1 MNYLDAVLA
10 IPLLLGLYKGVTRG
24 IVKELSS
31 LLALVLGI
39 YGAVHF
45 ADISAPYL
53 KEHLSI
59 DSSFLKLASFAVTF
73 VLIAMLVRLLGAMLN
88 KVIKMV
94 ALGFVSRLLGA
105 IFGVLKAAFVLSALL
120 LIFNTADYYL
130 ELVPKKQK
138 KESLLY
144 APISSL
150 VPSIVPEAKDG
161 SSLLKEAQ
169 KAMEEVEKEAED
181 IISL

>member
-1 MNYLDAVLA
+1 
-10 IPLLLGLYKGVTRG
+10 
-24 IVKELSS
+24 
-31 LLALVLGI
+31 
-39 YGAVHF
+39 
-45 ADISAPYL
+45 
-53 KEHLSI
+53 
-59 DSSFLKLASFAVTF
+59 
-73 VLIAMLVRLLGAMLN
+73 MLV
-88 KVIKMV
+88 
-94 ALGFVSRLLGA
+94 
-105 IFGVLKAAFVLSALL
+105 AFLALL

-130 ELVPKKQK
+130 DLVPKKQK